1 MNILLKENLL
11 NEGGIRN
18 IRNLSKRYDK
28 AKIYFHQD
36 LDGVTTALAMK
47 SYLENNG
54 IKVVDAEIIQYGD
67 KEFAIKKPSAKGDIM
82 PVLVD
87 FAHGKP
93 MFVIHTDHH
102 DKQIGAEKGASTSFR
117 SSRSNVET
125 ISQIVSPS
133 DIFPDMDIKMISTV
147 DSADFVKMGIKP
159 EEVMTYIFQLD
170 KEKELSR
177 NKKIM
182 ALVTN
187 KLLLAYKNKPR
198 FLERLVLDSTPS
210 LLNIYQNIIRLAK
223 EEGYV
228 SPDVMK
234 QNLESYIEKQ
244 KNSDK
249 VKYIEEYGIIA
260 QYGGGALFKPGS
272 YDRYVP
278 FKNYP
283 NANFIVLAWPLGLL
297 QSSCNPFKANRELK
311 GVNLGEIAQEVLKTF
326 ESELKSKIITVD
338 TIKYFAEKH
347 KSFDEDS
354 VGFSYK
360 DMMAMF
366 EDTENG
372 VMGVDKPPK
381 GAPADYTV
389 ERWQNALTKVLSKPY
404 SSLSDKERKSLK
416 LLKVTGWDMVQA
428 NSGGHKC
435 ITNISGLMYFGKDGN
450 NFLKAMSSEFV
461 KKLKEKIDSSKI
473 SEGILKEENTE
484 INFND
489 LYSNLWDKMVNSVCK
504 KYTKDQ
510 SKAEDYCQ
518 NGFIKVHKNLH
529 KYANTGSLEGWVSRV
544 INNSIIDDIRKEKM
558 KFVDNGEDGFDFS
571 RLDNSTEEEDLGI
584 GLSMSDVIK
593 VLPKLS
599 PAYKKVFEMYYLDGL
614 KHNEIAEH
622 LGISPSTSK
631 TNLMKA
637 KKRIQSLLG
646 KK

>member
-1 MNILLKENLL
+1 
-11 NEGGIRN
+11 
-18 IRNLSKRYDK
+18 
-28 AKIYFHQD
+28 
-36 LDGVTTALAMK
+36 
-47 SYLENNG
+47 
-54 IKVVDAEIIQYGD
+54 
-67 KEFAIKKPSAKGDIM
+67 
-82 PVLVD
+82 
-87 FAHGKP
+87 
-93 MFVIHTDHH
+93 
-102 DKQIGAEKGASTSFR
+102 
-117 SSRSNVET
+117 
-125 ISQIVSPS
+125 
-133 DIFPDMDIKMISTV
+133 MDIKMISTV
-147 DSADFVKMGIKP
+147 DSADFVKMDIKP
-159 EEVMTYIFQLD
+159 EEVMTYIFQLN

-187 KLLLAYKNKPR
+187 KLLLAYKNKPK

-234 QNLESYIEKQ
+234 QNLESYVEKQ

-283 NANFIVLAWPLGLL
+283 DANFIVLAWPLGLL

-338 TIKYFAEKH
+338 TIKYFAENH

-372 VMGVDKPPK
+372 VMGLDKTPK

-435 ITNISGLMYFGKDGN
+435 ITNISGLMYFGKDGK
-450 NFLKAMSSEFV
+450 NFLEAMSYEFV

-473 SEGILKEENTE
+473 SESILKEENTE
-484 INFND
+484 IDFND
-489 LYSNLWDKMVNSVCK
+489 LYSNLWGKMVNNVCK

-646 KK
+646 NK